1 MEKYGFYSWITN
13 KPYQTIEEL
22 KEAEDTVLQE
32 EKEKEEKKQ
41 ERARRTKEIEDAIA
55 EVKRAQ
61 EKLNELILKFL
72 EDYDSYPTTLHSI
85 DDIIDNVF
93 RFF

>member
-1 MEKYGFYSWITN
+1 MKEYGFYSWITN

-22 KEAEDTVLQE
+22 KEAEDIVLQE
-32 EKEKEEKKQ
+32 EKEQ

-85 DDIIDNVF
+85 DDIIDSVF